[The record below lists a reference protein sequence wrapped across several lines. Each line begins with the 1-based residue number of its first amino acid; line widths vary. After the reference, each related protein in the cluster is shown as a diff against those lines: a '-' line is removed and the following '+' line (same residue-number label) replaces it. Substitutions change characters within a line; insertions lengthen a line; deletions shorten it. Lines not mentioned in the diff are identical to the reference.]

1 MQPNNQY
8 TDQAPQKTNNNQNR
22 QPTLV
27 ILAHLVWIIGV
38 VIAIIL
44 AIRFL
49 LILFAAI
56 SANGF
61 VNFIYTISYP
71 LARPF
76 FGIFNYQIHY
86 GVSRVEFASLVGIAI
101 YSIVAYLIAKIL
113 TINHPQTI

>member
-8 TDQAPQKTNNNQNR
+8 DNPEPQKINNSEHQK
-22 QPTLV
+22 PTLV
-27 ILAHLVWIIGV
+27 VLAHLVWIIGTV
-38 VIAIIL
+38 VSIIL

-49 LILFAAI
+49 LILFAAN

-101 YSIVAYLIAKIL
+101 YSLIAYLIAKVL

>member
-1 MQPNNQY
+1 MQPNEQY
-8 TDQAPQKTNNNQNR
+8 TNSEPQKTKNTDHQ

-27 ILAHLVWIIGV
+27 VLAHLVWVIGV
-38 VIAIIL
+38 VVATLL

-49 LILFAAI
+49 LILFAAN

-101 YSIVAYLIAKIL
+101 YSIVAYLITKVL